1 MPRESGKRAGVE
13 LPLLPPRK
21 SARTAARV
29 RAEDDSTVAATS
41 GGGGGGSVVAAQV
54 ASHGEELVG
63 KWVDIEYAARAS
75 SSEDDSSQDDFA
87 TCHRPRS
94 VWHRGA
100 LQPMRPPHD
109 CIS

>member
-1 MPRESGKRAGVE
+1 MPHQRESESESGKRAGAE
-13 LPLLPPRK
+13 LPLRKSLLPRK

-41 GGGGGGSVVAAQV
+41 GGGGGGSVVAAQLV

-100 LQPMRPPHD
+100 L
-109 CIS
+109 